1 MLESNHSGSIQANSK
16 THYNMPDESYAQSLR
31 AIGQALDTLRINAF
45 TLEKEGDKYIV
56 RGWEPSVLKNI
67 ADEVW
72 GSDNS
77 GQTPFTNNESSDLL
91 VYDSSDTD
99 RLEAQGRARRGSKD
113 IQNTYTISSGLRVVG
128 DYLDKKMAVAFD
140 ISWSIEA
147 VKVRYKTAAGAPK
160 GINFTVQ
167 NLQDLGV
174 GMYLRRS
181 SRKLA
186 K

>member
-1 MLESNHSGSIQANSK
+1 MIESNHSSSIQANSK

-72 GSDNS
+72 GSSPDTSKKQS
-77 GQTPFTNNESSDLL
+77 GDLL
-91 VYDSSDTD
+91 VYEISDAK

-113 IQNTYTISSGLRVVG
+113 IQNTYTISLGLRVVG

-140 ISWSIEA
+140 ISWSIES

-160 GINFTVQ
+160 GTNFTVQ

-181 SRKLA
+181 SRQLVK
-186 K
+186 